1 MLYLGLK
8 SDVGTFQRY
17 IAKVQ
22 LISAHK
28 KLVGQDEAQDTK
40 IMELSR
46 KKLIK

>member
-28 KLVGQDEAQDTK
+28 KLVGQDEAQDTNNNGTVK
-40 IMELSR
+40 EETD
-46 KKLIK
+46 